1 MAAGVTDR
9 PVVEELVTAVGAG
22 RVADALQQVQVPVG
36 RTQHLVTPEHH
47 AITIQCI
54 HTSQRTYVFF
64 YADTQTRRSA
74 PECYSSIGCLWET
87 RRYRPLLRP
96 RPVIF

>member
-36 RTQHLVTPEHH
+36 RTQHLVTPEHR

-54 HTSQRTYVFF
+54 HTSQPTYVFF

-87 RRYRPLLRP
+87 RRYSPLLRP